1 MSPAVTGNASR
12 ALDPSA
18 AATLPTQIAMST
30 DPAHARARA
39 ERRMCPMRERREE
52 SAAGSSVQL
61 PSDVVQAASQ
71 RLSYAMLLIAAVD
84 MVYVILYLTVWSEHA
99 DTVGKIVGGG
109 SLLLSLGLAWALRR
123 CPHTQREILFW
134 GALYEISLTF
144 GYSLVEFWNLP
155 QFMGVSNL
163 ISWTCLLIVIFP
175 VLVPGPTRQ
184 IAIASFA
191 AAAANTIAF
200 IVAVPLRGAPMPPS
214 FDLTVSLLLP
224 PYLAAALSLMPA
236 RVFHRLGQKVSQA
249 RQLGSYQLVEPLG
262 AGGMGEVWRA
272 EHELLARPAAVKL
285 IKTDSLNSGTGNGD
299 GRQRLIERFEREA
312 QATAA
317 LESPHTVELYDFGVS
332 DDGVLYY
339 VMELLR
345 GIDLETL
352 VQRFGPQPPERVA
365 HIMTQACLSLE
376 DAHQRGLVHRDI
388 KPANLFLTSRAQE
401 VDFVKVL
408 DFGLVKVVAP
418 QPDDVKLSRVGE
430 VHGTPAYMAPEE
442 ATGEGEVEPRSDLY
456 SLGCVAYWLLTAKLV
471 FDEPSSM
478 KMTIAHAT
486 RDPVAPSRV
495 ADQPIP
501 PALDELI
508 MRCLAKSPSERPGS
522 AAELA
527 REIAASGVA
536 APWTA
541 DKARSWWRE
550 HLADRLSAV
559 RPRPASARGI
569 SLSARIAA
577 R

>member
-1 MSPAVTGNASR
+1 MAPAVIGTVSS

-18 AATLPTQIAMST
+18 AATLPTQIAQ
-30 DPAHARARA
+30 PAARA
-39 ERRMCPMRERREE
+39 ERRMCPMRARREE
-52 SAAGSSVQL
+52 REQSGASSSVQL
-61 PSDVVQAASQ
+61 PSDVVEAASR
-71 RLSYAMLLIAAVD
+71 RLSTAMLLVAAVD
-84 MVYVILYLTVWSEHA
+84 LIYVLLYVTVWSEYA
-99 DTVGKIVGGG
+99 DGIGKVVGGG
-109 SLLLSLGLAWALRR
+109 SLVLSLAAAWGLRR
-123 CPHTQREILFW
+123 CRQTQRAILLT
-134 GALYEISLTF
+134 GAAYEVALTF
-144 GYSLVEFWNLP
+144 GYSLVEFSHLP
-155 QFMGVSNL
+155 TYTEVSYFV
-163 ISWTCLLIVIFP
+163 SWTCLLIAIFP

-184 IAIASFA
+184 VAVASFLA
-191 AAAANTIAF
+191 AGANTVAF
-200 IVAVPLRGAPMPPS
+200 LVAVPLRGEPMPPM
-214 FDLTVSLLLP
+214 DTTASLLLP
-224 PYLAAALSLMPA
+224 VYIAAALSLMPA
-236 RVFHRLGQKVSQA
+236 RVFHRLGQKVTQA

-272 EHELLARPAAVKL
+272 EHELLARPAAIKL
-285 IKTDSLNSGTGNGD
+285 IKTGAMTGSD
-299 GRQRLIERFEREA
+299 VASRQRLIERFEREA

-352 VQRFGPQPPERVA
+352 VQRHGPQPPERVA
-365 HIMTQACLSLE
+365 HILAQVCLSLE

-418 QPDDVKLSRVGE
+418 EPGDVKLSRAGE

-442 ATGEGEVEPRSDLY
+442 ATGDGEVEPRSDLY
-456 SLGCVAYWLLTAKLV
+456 SLGCVAYWLLTGKLV

-486 RDPVAPSRV
+486 RAPVAPSRI
-495 ADQPIP
+495 ASQEIP
-501 PALDELI
+501 PALDDLI
-508 MRCLAKSPSERPGS
+508 LRCLSKSPEARPAS
-522 AAELA
+522 AADLAAELA
-527 REIAASGVA
+527 AAGLPA
-536 APWTA
+536 QWTA
-541 DKARSWWRE
+541 ERARSWWSA
-550 HLADRLSAV
+550 HLPDRLGTP
-559 RPRPASARGI
+559 RPRTVTQRSL

>member
-1 MSPAVTGNASR
+1 MSRAVTGPYTP

-18 AATLPTQIAMST
+18 AATLPTQIA
-30 DPAHARARA
+30 PAPARAG
-39 ERRMCPMRERREE
+39 RRMCPAWAARKQRQE
-52 SAAGSSVQL
+52 SVPGSSVPL
-61 PSDVVQAASQ
+61 PSDVIEGASQ
-71 RLSYAMLLIAAVD
+71 RLSYAMMLVAAVD
-84 MVYVILYLTVWSEHA
+84 LVYVLLYLTVWSEYNDA
-99 DTVGKIVGGG
+99 IGQIVGGG
-109 SLLLSLGLAWALRR
+109 SLVLSLGLAWGLRR
-123 CPHTQREILFW
+123 CPHTQREILVT
-134 GALYEISLTF
+134 GAAYEVLVTF
-144 GYSLVEFWNLP
+144 GYSLVEFWHLP
-155 QFMGVSNL
+155 QFTHVSNL

-184 IAIASFA
+184 IAIASFL
-191 AAAANTIAF
+191 AAAANTVAF
-200 IVAVPLRGAPMPPS
+200 FVAVPLRGAPMPPPE
-214 FDLTVSLLLP
+214 TTASLLLP
-224 PYLAAALSLMPA
+224 AYIAAALSLLPA

-285 IKTDSLNSGTGNGD
+285 IKTDGQGSDTAA
-299 GRQRLIERFEREA
+299 RQRLIERFEREA
-312 QATAA
+312 QATAT

-352 VQRFGPQPPERVA
+352 VQRFGPQPPDRVA
-365 HIMTQACLSLE
+365 HVLLQACQSLE

-388 KPANLFLTSRAQE
+388 KPANIFLTSRAQE

-418 QPDDVKLSRVGE
+418 GPGDVKLSRAGE

-456 SLGCVAYWLLTAKLV
+456 SLGCVAYWLLTGKLV
-471 FDEPSSM
+471 FDETSSM

-486 RDPVAPSRV
+486 RDPIAPSRV
-495 ADQPIP
+495 AAQTIP

-508 MRCLAKSPSERPGS
+508 LRCLAKSPAERPIS
-522 AAELA
+522 AADLATELA
-527 REIAASGVA
+527 ATGLPAA
-536 APWTA
+536 WTA
-541 DKARSWWRE
+541 ERARTWWRE
-550 HLADRLSAV
+550 HLPDRLTLM
-559 RPRPASARGI
+559 RPRTAPLRSQ
-569 SLSARIAA
+569 SLSARLAA
-577 R
+577 RTPAGVG